1 VKIRAIQLLPAT
13 VPLTRPYALATY
25 ATDTVGMVRVRI
37 EADDGAHGLGA
48 ASPQPEVN
56 GETFEQC
63 LAALRGAEALL
74 RARSFERPAELDEV
88 LRRSWPDTPAARA
101 AIDMAL
107 YDLWGKANAQ
117 PVADLL
123 GRVHTAMP
131 TSVTIGV
138 CDVGSTLAQAREH
151 LGRGFRVL
159 KIKIGADLDLDVE
172 RLARLRELVGPA
184 LPLLADANIGYSAA
198 QLPAFLQRT
207 RAFGLRLVEQPLP
220 REAARAQCTLPRD
233 DVERLVAD
241 ESLLDAADAR
251 ALAQEP
257 RAFGAFNTKLMK
269 CGGIT
274 PALDIAR
281 IAAGAGIG
289 LMWGCMDESVIGIAA
304 ALHAA
309 FACTA
314 TRHLDLDGSFDLS
327 HDFGAGGFL
336 LADGLLRTLDR
347 PGLGVSAVD

>member
-1 VKIRAIQLLPAT
+1 VKIRAIQLLPAA

-37 EADDGAHGLGA
+37 DADGGTYGLGA

-56 GETFEQC
+56 GETIEQC

-74 RARSFERPAELDEV
+74 RARSFQRPADLDEV
-88 LRRSWPDTPAARA
+88 LRRAWPDAPAARA

-107 YDLWGKANAQ
+107 FDLWGKANAR
-117 PVADLL
+117 PVTDLL
-123 GRVHTAMP
+123 GRVHTALP

-138 CDVGSTLAQAREH
+138 CDVASTLEQAREH

-159 KIKIGADLDLDVE
+159 KVKIGADLDLDVE

-184 LPLLADANIGYSAA
+184 LPLLVDANIGYSAA

-207 RAFGLRLVEQPLP
+207 RAFALRLVEQPLP
-220 REAARAQCTLPRD
+220 REAAHAQCTLPRED
-233 DVERLVAD
+233 KARLVAD

-257 RAFGAFNTKLMK
+257 RAFGVFNVKLMK

-314 TRHLDLDGSFDLS
+314 TRHLDLDGSLDLS
-327 HDFGAGGFL
+327 RDFGAGGFL
-336 LADGLLRTLDR
+336 LEDGLLRTLDR
-347 PGLGVSAVD
+347 PGLGVEPID